1 MSSPRPSLPDPA
13 TSLDHTWRFHTD
25 PSGTFTRYEAKAIG
39 SGSEAAQSEL
49 QDKWHSVTWYN
60 RHAQPRINVSP

>member
-1 MSSPRPSLPDPA
+1 MRHSSVTFHPMTFLN
-13 TSLDHTWRFHTD
+13 HTNRFHTD

-49 QDKWHSVTWYN
+49 QDKWHSVRTV
-60 RHAQPRINVSP
+60 R